1 MAKTRQQRYEEAV
14 ERNIRNMLNPPD
26 RAGRRTRDK
35 FKSLEEAKHILGAR
49 ERDTQFDA
57 EIRQFVED

>member
-1 MAKTRQQRYEEAV
+1 MAKSRQQKYQEAV
-14 ERNIRNMLNPPD
+14 ERNICNRY
-26 RAGRRTRDK
+26 RTPARTK

-49 ERDTQFDA
+49 ERDTQFDT